1 MPEEIFMELLQDIAE
16 RFTPQTYNV
25 YTNNC

>member
-16 RFTPQTYNV
+16 RFTP
-25 YTNNC
+25 